1 MARKAAVK
9 KTRKPVSRIK
19 VFDEKYLGPEPDLRG
34 DYDRIDLM
42 RAYNWYNYFCNSD
55 DAKKYVLEYLKEFK
69 HDKKLQKDFT
79 KVDAKVIPNSVGWNC
94 RILTLGGDLPDELV
108 AKTLTRIKSLTAAV
122 QPVDVVEV
130 SEQPKKVVVSIQDR
144 IREKVYD
151 LVAEIEEQIDV
162 FFETGSSEFDIK
174 NWLMQNDIKPAI
186 AQKIADRYKPL
197 YAELYDAVEGKDK
210 ELKDSYKHIK
220 KPVMKKILT
229 FIKDIIAQ
237 TEQRVTVMKAV
248 RKPRKKKEKPAAVLV
263 AKVKYLE
270 EYKELGIKSVSPTEI
285 IGCNQ
290 VWLFNT
296 KYRKLTVL
304 NSMGPAGLSV
314 KGTTITGFDE
324 KTSQTKALRKPKE
337 SLDRVISGGKIVLRK
352 FMDELKTKPQEA
364 KGRINTDTVIV
375 RVIK

>member
-9 KTRKPVSRIK
+9 KQRKSVSRIK
-19 VFDEKYLGPEPDLRG
+19 TFDEKYLGPEPDLRG
-34 DYDRIDLM
+34 EYDRVDLA

-69 HDKKLQKDFT
+69 HDKKLQKDFS

-94 RILTLGGDLPDELV
+94 RILTLGGHLSEELT
-108 AKTLTRIKSLTAAV
+108 AKTIERIKTLAETSK
-122 QPVDVVEV
+122 PEEVVEV
-130 SEQPKKVVVSIQDR
+130 VEQKKVVVSIQDR

-151 LVAEIEEQIDV
+151 LVAEIEEQLDI
-162 FFETGSSEFDIK
+162 FFETGSTEFDIK
-174 NWLMQNDIKPAI
+174 NWLTQNDVKPAI
-186 AQKIADRYKPL
+186 ASKIGERYKPL

-210 ELKDSYKHIK
+210 ELKDAYKHIK
-220 KPVMKKILT
+220 KPVLKKILA
-229 FIKDIIAQ
+229 FVKDIIAL
-237 TEQRVTVMKAV
+237 TEQRATVMKAT

-263 AKVKYLE
+263 AKMQYLE
-270 EYKELGIKSVSPTEI
+270 QSDEYGIKSPSPTEI
-285 IGCNQ
+285 IGSSQ
-290 VWLFNT
+290 VWVFNT

-304 NSMGPAGLSV
+304 NAMGPAGLSV

-337 SLDRVISGGKIVLRK
+337 SLDRVLNGGKIVLRK
-352 FMDELKTKPQEA
+352 LMDELKTKPQEA